1 MDFNQLIFLII
12 ICWSSLALLWLYIK
26 FQRRNLPTF
35 EQALSMYGESS
46 ENLSLLL
53 EEQTEYLNKSITNLI
68 QERDKLLEDYD
79 EPNKTL
85 H

>member
-26 FQRRNLPTF
+26 FQRRNLTTF
-35 EQALSMYGESS
+35 EQALSLYGESF

-53 EEQTEYLNKSITNLI
+53 EEQSDYLERKITDLI

>member
-35 EQALSMYGESS
+35 EQALSMCRKSS

-53 EEQTEYLNKSITNLI
+53 EEQSEYLNKSITNLV

>member
-35 EQALSMYGESS
+35 EQALSMYRKSS

-53 EEQTEYLNKSITNLI
+53 EEQSEYLNKSITNLI
-68 QERDKLLEDYD
+68 QERDRLLEDYD
-79 EPNKTL
+79 KSDKTL